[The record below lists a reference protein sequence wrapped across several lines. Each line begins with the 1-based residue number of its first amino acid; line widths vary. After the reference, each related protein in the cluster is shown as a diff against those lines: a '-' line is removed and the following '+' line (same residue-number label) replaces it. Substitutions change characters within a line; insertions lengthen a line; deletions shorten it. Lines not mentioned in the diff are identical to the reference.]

1 MSRGMVRISIAGGNE
16 IDSGSMGLT
25 LFHEHLRLIT
35 EVVRWNWPHLYNE
48 DEELKRA
55 IDAVN
60 AAKKYG
66 VKTIIDLTVAGIGRD
81 VRFNEKVA
89 KATGVNIIMGTGFY
103 TYTEIPFY
111 FKNRGIDSLVDAF
124 VHDITIGIQGTNT
137 RAAFVKAVIDS
148 SGLTKDV
155 EMAIR
160 AAAKA
165 HIKTDVPI
173 ITHSFVGNKS
183 SLDLI
188 RIFKEEGVD
197 LARTVIGHVGDT
209 DDISFI
215 EQILR
220 EGAFI
225 GLDRFGLDIYLPL
238 DKRVKTAI
246 ELIKRGWIDQLLLSH
261 DYCPTIDW
269 YPPEVV
275 RSTVP
280 DWTMTL
286 IFEKVIPRMRS
297 EGITEEQ
304 INRVLIDNP
313 RRLFTGR

>member
-16 IDSGSMGLT
+16 IDPGSMGLT

-48 DEELKRA
+48 DEELRRA

-103 TYTEIPFY
+103 TYTELPFY
-111 FKNRGIDSLVDAF
+111 FRNRGIDSLVDVF
-124 VHDITIGIQGTNT
+124 IHDITVGIQETST
-137 RAAFVKAVIDS
+137 KAAFVKAVIDS
-148 SGLTKDV
+148 PGLTKDV

-165 HIKTDVPI
+165 HIKTGVPI

-209 DDISFI
+209 DDISLI

-238 DKRVKTAI
+238 DRRIKTTI

-280 DWTMTL
+280 DWSLTL

>member
-1 MSRGMVRISIAGGNE
+1 MVRISIAGGNE
-16 IDSGSMGLT
+16 IDPGSMGLT

-66 VKTIIDLTVAGIGRD
+66 VKTIIDLTVAGIGCD

>member
-16 IDSGSMGLT
+16 IDPGSMGLT

-66 VKTIIDLTVAGIGRD
+66 VKTIIDLTVAGIGCD

>member
-1 MSRGMVRISIAGGNE
+1 MSRGMAKIPTVTGEISPDE
-16 IDSGSMGLT
+16 MGIT

-48 DEELKRA
+48 DEEFKRA
-55 IDAVN
+55 VDAVN
-60 AAKKYG
+60 AAKRYG
-66 VKTIIDLTVAGIGRD
+66 VRTIIDLTVAGIGRD
-81 VRFNEKVA
+81 VKFDERVA
-89 KATGVNIIMGTGFY
+89 RATGINIIMGTGFY

-124 VHDITIGIQGTNT
+124 VHDITVGIQGTNV
-137 RAAFVKAVIDS
+137 RAAFVKAVIDAP
-148 SGLTKDV
+148 GLTKDV
-155 EMAIR
+155 EFAIR

-165 HIKTDVPI
+165 HIKTGVPI

-183 SLDLI
+183 SLELI

-215 EQILR
+215 EQILKT
-220 EGAFI
+220 GAFI

-238 DKRVKTAI
+238 EKRTKTLI
-246 ELIKRGWIDQLLLSH
+246 ELIKRGWIDQILLSH

-269 YPPEVV
+269 YPHEEVV
-275 RSTVP
+275 KLVP
-280 DWTMTL
+280 NWSMTL
-286 IFEKVIPRMRS
+286 IFEKVIPTLRS

-304 INRVLIDNP
+304 INKILIENQ
-313 RRLFTGR
+313 RKLFTGK